1 MKNNV
6 LFLVVDCLRA
16 DYVDVNKNDAKGLTP
31 FLKDF
36 SKKGVCFEKMIT
48 QSSWTKT
55 SVASIITGTYPF
67 THNVTKILHKIPNEL
82 PTIAEVY
89 RDAGYETGHFTSNPY
104 LSSGTGYEK
113 GFNISGFINNDD
125 GNLLN
130 EEIIKGIN
138 ENADKP
144 FFFYVQYMDTHQP
157 YTVHTAEGREEKE
170 KVMRKFQAG
179 LRSTGKVDILPDELK
194 ILKELYA
201 GEVRYSDGVIGNL
214 VKHLEGKNLL
224 EKTIVVLTADH
235 GIELLEHGGLYHSAK
250 LYNEMISVPLIIVG
264 PGIKK
269 GKFISGRVR
278 AVDLFPTLLEYSNL
292 TVPDTVQGISLKK
305 YVEDETVVHCDFPAY
320 SERDR
325 THEQLKLRTLIEDS
339 WKIILYEKEGSMLKQ
354 GFSAL
359 ITFLRKGEFKML
371 RGLMKAGKS
380 YFRKKVKKIFQK
392 EKDKT
397 IKTNNIELFELSSD
411 PGEKKNLSGL
421 KKEKEEELFGKLKQF
436 VENKACYHNDGEVE
450 INKEIEERLKN
461 LGYLD

>member
-1 MKNNV
+1 MKKNV

-67 THNVTKILHKIPNEL
+67 THNVTKILHKIPGEL

-89 RDAGYETGHFTSNPY
+89 RDAGYQTGHFTSNPY

-113 GFNISGFINNDD
+113 GFKISGFINSDD

-130 EEIIKGIN
+130 KEIIRGID

-144 FFFYVQYMDTHQP
+144 FFFYVQYMDPHQP
-157 YTVHTAEGREEKE
+157 YTVHTSEGKEKKE

-179 LRSTGKVDILPDELK
+179 LRSTGKVDISADELK

-201 GEVRYSDGVIGNL
+201 GEVKYSDSVIGNL
-214 VKHLEGKNLL
+214 IKHLEEKHLL
-224 EKTIVVLTADH
+224 EKTIVILTADH
-235 GIELLEHGGLYHSAK
+235 GIELMEHGGLYHSAK
-250 LYNEMISVPLIIVG
+250 LYNEMISVPLIMVG
-264 PGIKK
+264 PGIKN
-269 GKFISGRVR
+269 GRFISGSAR
-278 AVDLFPTLLEYSNL
+278 AVDLFPTLLEYSDL
-292 TVPDTVQGISLKK
+292 KVPDTVQGVSLKK
-305 YVEDETVVHCDFPAY
+305 YIEDETVVRCDFPVY

-359 ITFLRKGEFKML
+359 MTFLRKGELTMI
-371 RGLMKAGKS
+371 RGLMKAGRS
-380 YFRKKVKKIFQK
+380 YLRKKVKKIFQK
-392 EKDKT
+392 EKDT
-397 IKTNNIELFELSSD
+397 IIKTNDIELFDLSSD
-411 PGEKKNLSGL
+411 PGEKNNLSGL
-421 KKEKEEELFGKLKQF
+421 KKEKEEELLVKLKEF
-436 VENKACYHNDGEVE
+436 VENKASYRNEGEVE

>member
-1 MKNNV
+1 MRKNV

-36 SKKGVCFEKMIT
+36 SKRGVNFEKMIT

-67 THNVTKILHKIPNEL
+67 THNVTKILHKIPKEL

-89 RDAGYETGHFTSNPY
+89 RDAGYQTGHFTSNPY

-113 GFNISGFINNDD
+113 GFNISGFINSDD
-125 GNLLN
+125 GDLLN
-130 EEIIKGIN
+130 EEIIKGVDANI
-138 ENADKP
+138 DKP
-144 FFFYVQYMDTHQP
+144 FFFYVQYMDPHQP
-157 YTVHTAEGREEKE
+157 YTVHTAEGKKEKE

-179 LRSTGKVDILPDELK
+179 LRSTGKVDISTDELK

-201 GEVRYSDGVIGNL
+201 GEVRYSDSVIGNL
-214 VKHLEGKNLL
+214 IKHLEVNRLL

-235 GIELLEHGGLYHSAK
+235 GIELMEHGGLYHSAK

-264 PGIKK
+264 PGVKK
-269 GKFISGRVR
+269 DRFIGGSVR
-278 AVDLFPTLLEYSNL
+278 AVDLFPTLLEYSDL

-305 YVEDETVVHCDFPAY
+305 FIEDETLVRCDFPVY

-339 WKIILYEKEGSMLKQ
+339 WKIILYEKEGSMIKQ

-359 ITFLRKGEFKML
+359 ITFLRKGEFKMI

-380 YFRKKVKKIFQK
+380 YLRKKVKKIFQK
-392 EKDKT
+392 EENKTKTTDK
-397 IKTNNIELFELSSD
+397 IELFDLSSD
-411 PGEKKNLSGL
+411 PGEKNNLSGL
-421 KKEKEEELFGKLKQF
+421 NKEKEEELLGKLKKF
-436 VENKACYHNDGEVE
+436 VENKVSYRNEGEVE
-450 INKEIEERLKN
+450 INEEIEERLKN